1 LDIRQKLERAE
12 ELILSPYACLSKNS
26 RGRRVEEEKCD
37 LRTEFSRD
45 RDRIIHSKAFRRLKH
60 KTQVFISPGNDH
72 YRTRLTHTL
81 EVSQIA
87 TTISKALML
96 NTDLTEAISMGH
108 DIGHTPFGHMG
119 ETVLNELCPEGYRHY
134 EQSLRI
140 CDVIERDGK
149 GLNLTYEVRDG
160 ILNHTG
166 ENTAST
172 FEGKIIKF
180 ADRFA
185 YINHDI
191 DDAIRA
197 KMISDTDIPE
207 KCVKLLGNTNSE
219 RIDTLI
225 KDLIFTTTKEGKVA
239 MSKEIE
245 DTMMELRQF
254 MFERVYYKLHDHSDT
269 VRMIIGKMYEYYYKD
284 TDRLPDEYKRFLD
297 NYSKDRVVCDFVSSM
312 TDDYIIHQFNE
323 LFISKALTKF

>member
-1 LDIRQKLERAE
+1 MDIRQKLERAE

-26 RGRRVEEEKCD
+26 KGRRFEEEKCD

-119 ETVLNELCPEGYRHY
+119 ETVLNELCPEGYKHY

>member
-1 LDIRQKLERAE
+1 MDIRQKLERAE

-26 RGRRVEEEKCD
+26 RGRQTYEDKCD

-96 NTDLTEAISMGH
+96 NSDLAEAISMGH

-119 ETVLNELCPEGYRHY
+119 ETVLNELCPEGYKHY

-160 ILNHTG
+160 ILNHSG
-166 ENTAST
+166 ENIAST
-172 FEGKIIKF
+172 FEGKVIKY

-197 KMISDTDIPE
+197 KMISDSDIPE
-207 KCVKLLGNTNSE
+207 TCVKLLGNTNSE

-225 KDLIFTTTKEGKVA
+225 KDLIFTTTKEGEVS
-239 MSKEIE
+239 MTSEIE
-245 DTMMELRQF
+245 NAMMELRQF
-254 MFERVYYKLHDHSDT
+254 MFERVYYKLHDHTDT

-284 TDRLPDEYKRFLD
+284 IDRMPDEYKNLLEHSSR
-297 NYSKDRVVCDFVSSM
+297 DRVVCDYVSSM
-312 TDDYIIHQFNE
+312 TDDYIIHMFNE

>member
-1 LDIRQKLERAE
+1 MDIRQKLERAE

>member
-26 RGRRVEEEKCD
+26 KGRLAEEEKCD

-119 ETVLNELCPEGYRHY
+119 ETVLNELCPEGYKHY

-140 CDVIERDGK
+140 CDVIERDGR

-160 ILNHTG
+160 ILNHSG
-166 ENTAST
+166 DNTAST

-197 KMISDTDIPE
+197 KMISDSDIPE
-207 KCVKLLGNTNSE
+207 LCVKLLGNTNSE

-225 KDLIFTTTKEGKVA
+225 KDLIFTTTKEGEVS
-239 MSKEIE
+239 MSNDIE
-245 DTMMELRQF
+245 NAMMELRQF
-254 MFERVYYKLHDHSDT
+254 MFERVYYKLHDHTDT

-284 TDRLPDEYKRFLD
+284 IDRMPDEYKKLLD
-297 NYSKDRVVCDFVSSM
+297 HSSKDRVVCDLVSSM
-312 TDDYIIHQFNE
+312 TDDYIIHMFNE

>member
-1 LDIRQKLERAE
+1 MDIRQKLERAE
-12 ELILSPYACLSKNS
+12 ELIFSPYACLSKNTK
-26 RGRRVEEEKCD
+26 GRLVPEEKCD
-37 LRTEFSRD
+37 LRTEFARD
-45 RDRIIHSKAFRRLKH
+45 RDRIIHSKSFRRLKH

-96 NTDLTEAISMGH
+96 NTDLTEAMSMGH

-119 ETVLNELCPEGYRHY
+119 ETVLNELCPEGYKHY

-160 ILNHTG
+160 ILNHSG
-166 ENTAST
+166 DNTAET
-172 FEGKIIKF
+172 YEGKILKY

-197 KMISDTDIPE
+197 KMICEEEIPKHCADI
-207 KCVKLLGNTNSE
+207 LGNAHSD

-225 KDLIFTTTKEGKVA
+225 KDLIMTTTKNGEVS
-239 MSKEIE
+239 MSDEVEKA
-245 DTMMELRQF
+245 MMELREF
-254 MFERVYYKLHDHSDT
+254 MFERVYRKLHDHNDT
-269 VRMIIGKMYEYYYKD
+269 VRMIMGKMYDYYLSD
-284 TDRLPDEYKRFLD
+284 LSRLPDEYKKLLD
-297 NYSKDRVVCDFVSSM
+297 TSSEHRVVCDCVSGM
-312 TDDYIIHQFNE
+312 TDDYIIHKFNE

>member
-1 LDIRQKLERAE
+1 MDIRQKLERAE

-312 TDDYIIHQFNE
+312 TGSF
-323 LFISKALTKF
+323 

>member
-1 LDIRQKLERAE
+1 MDIRQKLERAE

-119 ETVLNELCPEGYRHY
+119 ETVLNELCPEGYKHY

-160 ILNHTG
+160 ILNHSG

-197 KMISDTDIPE
+197 KMISDADIPE
-207 KCVKLLGNTNSE
+207 KCVNLLGNTNSE

-225 KDLIFTTTKEGKVA
+225 KDLIFTTTKEGEVA

-245 DTMMELRQF
+245 EAMMDLRQF
-254 MFERVYYKLHDHSDT
+254 MFERVYFKLHDHSDT

-284 TDRLPDEYKRFLD
+284 LDRLPDEYKRFLD
-297 NYSKDRVVCDFVSSM
+297 NYSKDRVVCDVVSSM

>member
-1 LDIRQKLERAE
+1 MDIRQKLERAE

-26 RGRRVEEEKCD
+26 RGRKTEEEKCD

-96 NTDLTEAISMGH
+96 NTDLAEAISMGH
-108 DIGHTPFGHMG
+108 DMGHTPFGHMG
-119 ETVLNELCPEGYRHY
+119 ERVLNELCPEGFKHY

-140 CDVIERDGK
+140 CDIIERDGK

-160 ILNHTG
+160 ILNHSG
-166 ENTAST
+166 DDSAST
-172 FEGKIIKF
+172 FEGRIIKF

-197 KMISDTDIPE
+197 KMICDSDIPE
-207 KCVKLLGNTNSE
+207 KCVKILGSTNSE

-225 KDLIFTTTKEGKVA
+225 KDIIFTTTKEGNVA
-239 MSKEIE
+239 MSKDIE
-245 DTMMELRQF
+245 DAMMELRQF
-254 MFERVYYKLHDHSDT
+254 MFERVYYKIHDHTDT
-269 VRMIIGKMYEYYYKD
+269 VKMIIGKIYEYYKND
-284 TDRLPDEYKRFLD
+284 VDRLPDEYKNLLE
-297 NYSKDRVVCDFVSSM
+297 NSSLDRVVCDYVSSM
-312 TDDYIIHQFNE
+312 TDDYIIHMFNE

>member
-1 LDIRQKLERAE
+1 MDIRQKLERAE

-26 RGRRVEEEKCD
+26 RGRQYEEDKCD

-119 ETVLNELCPEGYRHY
+119 ETVLNELCPEGYKHY

-160 ILNHTG
+160 ILNHSG
-166 ENTAST
+166 ENTACT
-172 FEGKIIKF
+172 FEGKVIKF

-197 KMISDTDIPE
+197 KMINDTDIPE
-207 KCVKLLGNTNSE
+207 SCVKLLGNTNSE

-225 KDLIFTTTKEGKVA
+225 KDLIFTTTKEGKVS
-239 MSKEIE
+239 MSKDIE
-245 DTMMELRQF
+245 NAMMELRQF
-254 MFERVYYKLHDHSDT
+254 MFERVYYKLHDHTDT

-284 TDRLPDEYKRFLD
+284 IDRMPEEYRNLL
-297 NYSKDRVVCDFVSSM
+297 NHSSKDRVVCDLVSSM
-312 TDDYIIHQFNE
+312 TDDYIIHMFNE